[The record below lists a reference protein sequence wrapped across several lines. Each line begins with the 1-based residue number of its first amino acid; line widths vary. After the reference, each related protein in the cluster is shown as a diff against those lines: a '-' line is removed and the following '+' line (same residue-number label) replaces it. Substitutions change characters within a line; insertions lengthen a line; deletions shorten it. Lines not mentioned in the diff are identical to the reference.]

1 MPSKVTET
9 SPLGLIPEHSFKYD
23 PLRMVRALYI
33 SFAKGLFAAAP
44 VGCYHW
50 TPDEVSEI
58 YISSETPIR
67 ADKVG
72 KRPAIS
78 YTRGPVSF
86 YSLGMDDMLRFNF
99 ATGKKTKTVLVPGVM
114 SINCCSRNY
123 LESERLAWIVA
134 EHMWLLRELLMKK
147 GFFEIGRQPQISS
160 PSPAGSI
167 VANAGSDE
175 WFCTTIQSPFQFP
188 RMSQFTPLNKMILD
202 NIELEF
208 HTEAVKVLSGGQ
220 GLAGQAG
227 QGGIGGPNPSTH
239 ERPLNLH
246 ECAPP
251 AFSPASDA
259 HGGTPDPA
267 GTGPKGPPKVPHP
280 LDPAKMVVVRS
291 VSPYRQGIRPASMG
305 GRVLPIADPCVK
317 ES

>member
-9 SPLGLIPEHSFKYD
+9 SPLDLTPEHSFKYD
-23 PLRMVRALYI
+23 PLRMVRALYT

-44 VGCYHW
+44 VGSYHW

-78 YTRGPVSF
+78 FTRGPVSF
-86 YSLGMDDMLRFNF
+86 YSLGFDDMLRFNF
-99 ATGKKTKTVLVPGVM
+99 TTGRKTKTVLVPGVM

-123 LESERLAWIVA
+123 LESERLAWILA

-188 RMSQFTPLNKMILD
+188 RMSQFTPLNKQILNNVELQFQTETQ
-202 NIELEF
+202 NI
-208 HTEAVKVLSGGQ
+208 ASP
-220 GLAGQAG
+220 
-227 QGGIGGPNPSTH
+227 GPNPSTH
-239 ERPLNLH
+239 EYPVNLH
-246 ECAPP
+246 ECPP
-251 AFSPASDA
+251 PPYSPASDA
-259 HGGTPDPA
+259 QGGTPDPA
-267 GTGPKGPPKVPHP
+267 GIRVAKPYKVPHP
-280 LDPAKMVVVRS
+280 LNPAKTVIIRS